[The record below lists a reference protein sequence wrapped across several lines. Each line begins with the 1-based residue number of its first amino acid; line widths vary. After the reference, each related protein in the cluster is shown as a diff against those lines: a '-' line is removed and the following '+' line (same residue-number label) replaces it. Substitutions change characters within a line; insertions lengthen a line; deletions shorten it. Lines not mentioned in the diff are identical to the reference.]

1 MKKKYKSGLLIT
13 SLVVVACVL
22 ISSYVVVGCGQKPI
36 NRYGYGGYGGGYG
49 AGYGPLGG
57 AYPGGQVYQATGY
70 HSGGHLMNLTLSPH
84 GNYNYPQAFSPIFL
98 KSISWSGPVDIRAE
112 LLLAYDLGNT
122 YLFNGMYGGFQY
134 QSGYHPG
141 ALRPFNNCVIPA
153 GRYNVFVEYPATMH
167 GTSFGNYQL
176 VAQGPG
182 GVVLLMTPINPSVEA
197 SFIAGY
203 NLGNPYVYMD
213 LIVERAD
220 QYAPGVSGGY
230 QIHNLRYCSRH
241 RITFGSP

>member
-36 NRYGYGGYGGGYG
+36 NRYGRGYG
-49 AGYGPLGG
+49 APGAFGLGG
-57 AYPGGQVYQATGY
+57 SYPGGQIYQATGY
-70 HSGGHLMNLTLSPH
+70 NPGGHLINVTLSPY
-84 GNYNYPQAFSPIFL
+84 GNYNYPQAFNPVFL

-112 LLLAYDLGNT
+112 LLLAYDLGNS
-122 YLFNGMYGGFQY
+122 YLFSGMYSGFQY
-134 QSGYHPG
+134 QAGYHPG
-141 ALRPFNNCVIPA
+141 AVRPFDNCTIPA
-153 GRYNVFVEYPATMH
+153 GRYSVSLEYPATMH

-176 VAQGPG
+176 IAHGPG
-182 GVVLLMTPINPSVEA
+182 GVVLLMTPINPTIEA

-203 NLGNPYVYMD
+203 NLGNPYVHMD

-220 QYAPGVSGGY
+220 QYAHGIRGGY

-241 RITFGSP
+241 RVTFGSP